1 MPPIN
6 RNCLSEHDNAVLDAI
21 FNPMLLS
28 SELSSNDLLYNDE
41 ELPDHLNG

>member
-21 FNPMLLS
+21 FNPLQLTNEIS
-28 SELSSNDLLYNDE
+28 TNGLLYNDE
-41 ELPDHLNG
+41 KLPDNLNG